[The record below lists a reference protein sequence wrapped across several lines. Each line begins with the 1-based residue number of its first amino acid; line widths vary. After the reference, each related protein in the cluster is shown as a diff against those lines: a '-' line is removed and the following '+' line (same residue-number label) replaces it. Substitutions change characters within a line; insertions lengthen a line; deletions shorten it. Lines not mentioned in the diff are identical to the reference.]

1 MYIAMASKSA
11 GNVLMGH
18 SGDSSLVNN
27 TMHKQFH
34 LCSFLGLSC
43 ENKKRIHKYLQIT
56 ECCLWESHSLRTTE
70 ATGLSKKKKK
80 EKKKKKNC
88 VKYHYSNYI
97 SFARSWHGQRCNG
110 NWQDIRLMKT
120 MLS

>member
-1 MYIAMASKSA
+1 
-11 GNVLMGH
+11 MGH

-80 EKKKKKNC
+80 EKKKKKTA
-88 VKYHYSNYI
+88 SNTTIQITFHLHGHGMARGVMVIGRI
-97 SFARSWHGQRCNG
+97 SGS
-110 NWQDIRLMKT
+110 
-120 MLS
+120 